1 MTDLISNTDHQVEH
15 KLTALDVENEC
26 PDRLKSIA
34 KEIKERLVKY
44 EKQKQVAQDH
54 LVAIGQLLAEARDL
68 CDRDGFK
75 KFRELYCPQLGKTQA
90 YAMRAIAA
98 GKKSLAQHRA
108 EESERKRRT
117 RARQRAATESGTVPE
132 NRLVQQDDPIEAGQA
147 ETDAAEPEQTPELG
161 EQRDAEPTG
170 NSTKKKPESRRSG
183 VAREDTALIY
193 FNERVLDL
201 IQKTK
206 SQKIERFVKT
216 AIPADDLGRLG
227 NSSAALRTS

>member
-1 MTDLISNTDHQVEH
+1 
-15 KLTALDVENEC
+15 
-26 PDRLKSIA
+26 
-34 KEIKERLVKY
+34 
-44 EKQKQVAQDH
+44 
-54 LVAIGQLLAEARDL
+54 
-68 CDRDGFK
+68 
-75 KFRELYCPQLGKTQA
+75 
-90 YAMRAIAA
+90 MRAIAA

-227 NSSAALRTS
+227 KFISSLANLVRSRGAISKETMRVEGNGVVPAEQSAEEMKAKLEALEAVNDVTA